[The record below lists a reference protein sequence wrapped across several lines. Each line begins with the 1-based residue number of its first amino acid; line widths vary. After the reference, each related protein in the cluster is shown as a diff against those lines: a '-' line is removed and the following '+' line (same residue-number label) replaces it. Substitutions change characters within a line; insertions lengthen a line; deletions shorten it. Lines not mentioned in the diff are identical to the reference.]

1 MKHKIHRRTLA
12 VILSIL
18 LIIGLMPTTASAEN
32 STGIKVNGVDI
43 LNAPNYTVECGDGTA
58 VYLSLI
64 HI

>member
-32 STGIKVNGVDI
+32 STGIKVNGVAI
-43 LNAPNYTVECGDGTA
+43 LNAPN
-58 VYLSLI
+58 
-64 HI
+64 